1 MRSVTFLFT
10 VSLLFSSSG
19 IFAVA
24 QPTAGELATL
34 EDSVVRTATK
44 ALPAFVF
51 IDGGSGVVISSDGS
65 ILTNNHVVADIVKNH
80 LKGNNAKDPVKL
92 RVSFVGG
99 RQGLAQVIGRD
110 PDGDIAL
117 LKMVEPGPY
126 PHLELGDSDRVRIGQ
141 PVIAVGNPFLLGES
155 AFAFFAGLSDFSPSV
170 SLGVVSALHRKSEMY
185 PDAIQ
190 TDVAVNPGNS
200 GGPLLTTEGEIIGIN
215 GKIQTRFLMEVNS
228 GVGYAV
234 PSNQI
239 LRFLDPLKQ
248 AGGGVVHHGTIRGLH
263 IRGSDGAKSLGVSV
277 TRVDAGSP
285 GEKAGFLPGDQI
297 VSIEGKAVW
306 NGRRFQGLLATY
318 PAGSRIAV
326 KVDRE
331 GAAQDV
337 EAFVDPSDTTKG
349 WLGVRGETALGS
361 VGGVKINVVESGGPA
376 EKAGLQVGDVIVKL
390 DGKVLK
396 EHNDLAS
403 ASVEWR
409 AGQELKLHILR
420 GDREEQVAIRLDPRP
435 GE

>member
-1 MRSVTFLFT
+1 MRSLLPFLASSLVFPVALAAAE
-10 VSLLFSSSG
+10 VSATG
-19 IFAVA
+19 D
-24 QPTAGELATL
+24 LAAL
-34 EDSVVRTATK
+34 EDSVVRTADR

-51 IDGGSGVVISSDGS
+51 IDGGSGVVISPDGY

-80 LKGNNAKDPVKL
+80 LKGKNAKTPIKL
-92 RVSFVGG
+92 RVFFVGG
-99 RQGLAQVIGRD
+99 RQGLAQVTGRD

-234 PSNQI
+234 PSKQI
-239 LRFLDPLKQ
+239 LRFLDLLKQ
-248 AGGGVVHHGTIRGLH
+248 ADGGIVHHGTIRGLH
-263 IRGSDGAKSLGVSV
+263 IRGSDGVRDRVAV
-277 TRVDAGSP
+277 TRVDPGSP
-285 GEKAGFLPGDQI
+285 GETAGFRPGDQI

-306 NGRRFQGLLATY
+306 NGRRYQGLLASY
-318 PAGSRIAV
+318 PAGTRVAV
-326 KVDRE
+326 KIDRD
-331 GAAQDV
+331 GAAKDV
-337 EAFVDPSDTTKG
+337 EAFVDPSESTKG
-349 WLGVRGETALGS
+349 WLGMQGETAPGPA
-361 VGGVKINVVESGGPA
+361 GGVKINVVERGGPA
-376 EKAGLQVGDVIVKL
+376 ERAGLQVGDVILKL

-396 EHNDLAS
+396 EHTELAG
-403 ASVEWR
+403 ASVEWK
-409 AGQELKLHILR
+409 AGQVLQIHIVR
-420 GDREEQVAIRLDPRP
+420 DGVEEQKSIRLDPRP